1 MTMIMARR
9 KRVGELMPS
18 AYTGS
23 GIFSAFINPIWAYD
37 FNPMQLD
44 IFFISNYGDKWS
56 APYLDHIS
64 GGEVLTS
71 DKISQLAETIYSM
84 YKSQWEHLYLANKA
98 EYNPIHNTDATE
110 IEKVNKVGNETIEQS
125 VNSESSM
132 SGESSSDT
140 TGSGSVTNKRSGFNS
155 SNDVHDTSGSN
166 SSSAGSDGS
175 SSQSDESSS
184 DSDTVTN
191 NSEIVEREHRKFGN
205 IGVMT
210 SAQLI
215 GGEIDLW
222 KWNFIKN
229 VMKDIS
235 DTIALSIY

>member
-1 MTMIMARR
+1 MTMIMGKR
-9 KRVGELMPS
+9 KRLGDLMPS
-18 AYTGS
+18 SYTGA
-23 GIFSAFINPIWAYD
+23 GIFSAINNPIWAYD
-37 FNPMQLD
+37 FDPMQLD
-44 IFFISNYGDKWS
+44 IFFISNYGEKWA
-56 APYLDHIS
+56 APYLMHIS
-64 GGEVLTS
+64 EGEILSS
-71 DKISQLAETIYSM
+71 DKINQIANTIYSM
-84 YKSQWEHLYLANKA
+84 YKSQWEHLYIANKA

-132 SGESSSDT
+132 TGESSNDT

-155 SNDVHDTSGSN
+155 STDVHDTSGSN
-166 SSSAGSDGS
+166 SSTAGSDGS